1 MALVCWECVADLSS
15 KKQIW
20 CKLQFR
26 SNKIEKRT
34 GSGSGRLNKA
44 DAAVVPVRPN
54 SLLSSGML
62 APLVTTLLLI
72 PVASYYTVA
81 EDLKSLKEVYF
92 II

>member
-1 MALVCWECVADLSS
+1 MTLVCWECVADLSS

-20 CKLQFR
+20 CKLQSR

-34 GSGSGRLNKA
+34 GSGSGRLNTA
-44 DAAVVPVRPN
+44 DPVGCSRPN

-81 EDLKSLKEVYF
+81 EDLKSLKEVYC
-92 II
+92 IS